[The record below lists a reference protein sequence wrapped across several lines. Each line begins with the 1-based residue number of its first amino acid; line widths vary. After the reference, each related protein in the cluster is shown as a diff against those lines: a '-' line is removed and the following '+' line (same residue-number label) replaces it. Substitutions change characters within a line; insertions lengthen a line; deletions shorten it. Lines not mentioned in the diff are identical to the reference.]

1 MERFFS
7 KSLFLEGMR
16 QLKVLGIISAIIS
29 MLISFFT
36 VYGMHISAK
45 DVNMRNA
52 ATGFS
57 NYIEEVG
64 TEICLPIILVGW
76 VVVPLAVFML
86 FNFMNKRN
94 SSDFYHGIVQR
105 RETLCLSFIAA
116 ILVLAL
122 AVMASSVIVGTLSTA
137 IFPYV
142 RLEKYF
148 WSELLEGILKVIAV
162 AIFWIGVIL
171 LSMSL
176 SGTVLTN
183 LAVTAII
190 LFFPKVLYLVI
201 NGVVTGDIDIY
212 PFNSGEGLLSGR
224 YNLVTGVFNQ
234 IIDYN
239 SSYTDNALLC
249 ILYTAG
255 LGILFIIAGCVAF
268 CLRKSEA
275 ATLAAPNRKLQMV
288 FRIIPA
294 FVVTM
299 VPSVYL
305 YNIILQNKRISE
317 EDFFMILVFY
327 VMAAVAYFL
336 YEIITTKKWR
346 NIWKSAPGLL
356 VILLLDVVFIGV
368 MFGRREMILAEQ
380 PRNSSYVRIL
390 GTRMSDMNSKD
401 YFQLRSAEVKI
412 TDPRAIE
419 ILEDNLAQDV
429 QLIRNNERSLSYERS
444 RYLVEFRDN
453 GKSTYR
459 LVFVNKAETAYL
471 DGVIANTK
479 TMTALTDL
487 LDMKISKLSIGQLT
501 EDSETNK
508 RLLQAYIEEIQQK
521 PKQYADILLARDSYN
536 SEPYMEEIDLQVTYN
551 GRICNLDLPIFYSM
565 DFAETYVQEYNREVR
580 INSSFSANPKTD
592 GKLTVFVYEPIYGNS
607 GTAAGY
613 SRYRYA
619 TIDETDFVY
628 DTEKGKAYD
637 AALSYLQGLE
647 GGKIITENGFVL
659 IKTNSNQIGRYYPL
673 DAYGM
678 SLLKMLESL
687 N

>member
-16 QLKVLGIISAIIS
+16 QLKVLGIISAVIS

-36 VYGMHISAK
+36 VYGMHINAK
-45 DVNMRNA
+45 GTNMRNA
-52 ATGFS
+52 AAFS
-57 NYIEEVG
+57 PYIEDAG
-64 TEICLPIILVGW
+64 AEICAPIFLVGW

-86 FNFMNKRN
+86 FGFMNKRN

-105 RETLCLSFIAA
+105 RETLCLSFIAS

-122 AVMASSVIVGTLSTA
+122 AVMASSIIVGTLSA
-137 IFPYV
+137 AVFPYV
-142 RLEKYF
+142 RLEEYF
-148 WSELLEGILKVIAV
+148 WPDLLEGILKVIAV
-162 AIFWIGVIL
+162 AVFWIGVIL
-171 LSMSL
+171 LAMSL

-201 NGVVTGDIDIY
+201 NGVVTEDIDIY
-212 PFNSGEGLLSGR
+212 PFSSGEGLLSGK
-224 YNLVTGVFNQ
+224 YNLVTGVFNR
-234 IIDYN
+234 IIDYYG
-239 SSYTDNALLC
+239 YTDDALLS
-249 ILYTAG
+249 ILYTTG
-255 LGILFIIAGCVAF
+255 LGILFIIAGCVVF

-288 FRIIPA
+288 FRVIPA

-299 VPSVYL
+299 VPSVYM
-305 YNIILQNKRISE
+305 YNIILNKKSISE

-327 VMAAVAYFL
+327 VMAVVAYFL

-380 PRNSSYVRIL
+380 PQNSSYVRIL
-390 GTRMSDMNSKD
+390 GTKMSDMKSTD

-419 ILEDNLAQDV
+419 ILENNLAQNVD
-429 QLIRNNERSLSYERS
+429 LIRDNETYLSKERD

-459 LVFVNKAETAYL
+459 LVFVSKADVSYL
-471 DGVIANTK
+471 DGVIADIK

-487 LDMKISKLSIGQLT
+487 LDMKITSLRIGQLLG
-501 EDSETNK
+501 DSETNR
-508 RLLQAYIEEIQQK
+508 RLLQAYIEEIQRK
-521 PKQYADILLARDSYN
+521 PKQYADILLGRDSYN
-536 SEPYMEEIDLQVTYN
+536 SEPSIDEITLQITYN
-551 GRICNLDLPIFYSM
+551 GRICYLYLPIFYSM
-565 DFAETYVQEYNREVR
+565 DFAETYVEVYNRK
-580 INSSFSANPKTD
+580 SSFSANPRTD
-592 GKLTVFVYEPIYGNS
+592 GRLTVMVYEPIYDNN
-607 GTAAGY
+607 GTTAGY
-613 SRYRYA
+613 SRQRYA
-619 TIDETDFVY
+619 TIDEIDSAY
-628 DTEKGKAYD
+628 DTQKGKAYD
-637 AALSYLQGLE
+637 AVLRYLQGLE
-647 GGKIITENGFVL
+647 GGKIITENGYVW
-659 IKTNSNQIGRYYPL
+659 IGSNSTQIGRYYPL

-678 SLLKMLESL
+678 SLLKTLQSL
-687 N
+687 D